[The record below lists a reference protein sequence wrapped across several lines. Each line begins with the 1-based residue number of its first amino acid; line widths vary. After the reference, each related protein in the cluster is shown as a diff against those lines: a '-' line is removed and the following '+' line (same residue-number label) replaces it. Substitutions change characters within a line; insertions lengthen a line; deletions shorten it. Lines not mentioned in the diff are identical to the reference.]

1 LIEEIDIWRTAAEMR
16 RQFGADAA
24 VISATRADALLD
36 QGDID
41 GFNAWKRIVAAINDL
56 ERTAPARDDTVN

>member
-1 LIEEIDIWRTAAEMR
+1 MEEIDVWRTAAEMR

-24 VISATRADALLD
+24 IISGTRADALLD

-41 GFNAWKRIVAAINDL
+41 GFNVWKRVVAAINEL
-56 ERTAPARDDTVN
+56 ERAAPKDGEAIN

>member
-1 LIEEIDIWRTAAEMR
+1 MR